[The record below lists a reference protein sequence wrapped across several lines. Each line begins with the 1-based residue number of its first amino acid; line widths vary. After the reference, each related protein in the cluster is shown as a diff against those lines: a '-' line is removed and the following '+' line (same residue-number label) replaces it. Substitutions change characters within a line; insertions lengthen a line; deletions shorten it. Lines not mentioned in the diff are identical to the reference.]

1 MRTLERK
8 EINRQIDEMLETKLI
23 ILSQVTH
30 YSQVLLTPK
39 PNKQWR
45 FCIDLQNLN
54 RVPIWLKGAT
64 SYYQM
69 IFATVVITGLIHLII
84 RLYIDDLILHG
95 PTEAEF
101 IKLLST
107 VFEHKFKITLNPAK
121 RRFDM
126 DQIEHV
132 GHIIDPTGLSFLQD
146 KRDKVR
152 NFPLPMQAKHLR
164 SFIGLVNYFR
174 DHTANH

>member
-1 MRTLERK
+1 ME
-8 EINRQIDEMLETKLI
+8 
-23 ILSQVTH
+23 
-30 YSQVLLTPK
+30 VLY
-39 PNKQWR
+39 
-45 FCIDLQNLN
+45 DLQNLN
-54 RVPIWLKGAT
+54 RVPIELKGAT

-69 IFATVVITGLIHLII
+69 ILATVFTGLIHLII

-107 VFEHKFKITLNPAK
+107 VFEQVHKFKVTLNPAK
-121 RRFDM
+121 CRFGM

-146 KRDKVR
+146 KRDKVC